1 MALMLPLTDIVPP
14 FLAAAAIAYAILAVR
29 VARSTPHNPNNPI
42 NIFLFLMAG
51 LVAGASFSYGATD
64 ANLYGIGRVLSF
76 FSAGF
81 AAIVFFMIYREYTV
95 GRAGWLVILMLAIVP
110 MATTGLALTNP
121 LHEMIWTATETGA
134 GLVFSEMTD
143 HYWYNKIY
151 APFTYGLIAYSA
163 FGLLVRLPTIAPR
176 G

>member
-1 MALMLPLTDIVPP
+1 MRHTSHYVVCRPASMGLMLPLTDIVPP

-29 VARSTPHNPNNPI
+29 VARSTPHNPSNPI

-51 LVAGASFSYGATD
+51 LVAGAAFSYGATD

-95 GRAGWLVILMLAIVP
+95 GRGGVTRDEAHAWYAEFEQLSASSDYYFASGRVIFESKKPA
-110 MATTGLALTNP
+110 
-121 LHEMIWTATETGA
+121 
-134 GLVFSEMTD
+134 
-143 HYWYNKIY
+143 
-151 APFTYGLIAYSA
+151 
-163 FGLLVRLPTIAPR
+163 
-176 G
+176 